1 MKKRPYHI
9 LAGNKGNPRPQNVIF
24 FDTETQPIAISDK
37 EDKQVLRLGW
47 ACFFRPE
54 EAGKRRKPQWK
65 HFTTSEQFWDFVTSH
80 CHDHRKLY
88 LVAHNVAFDFR
99 IVGGFAYMKEN
110 GWTEK
115 FVYDKG
121 LTTIARFK
129 RSKQTIEVLST
140 TNLFPMSLKELGD
153 MVDLEKVGVDFKKAT
168 DVELSAYCY
177 RDVEILVRAWQLWID
192 FLDEHDLGTFRSTI
206 SSQAFG
212 AYRHRFMHTPIAIHS
227 NVEVCALEREAY
239 RGGRTEC
246 FKVGGFPKGDYY
258 YLDVNGMYAFQ
269 MLMHDFP
276 HKLLGHKL
284 DFPVRALRN
293 KLRNFSCIAR
303 VVVNVSEP
311 AFVVKHDNRN
321 VYPTGRF
328 EVVLT
333 TPDLKY
339 AFSLNA
345 VEEVKELSWYSQA
358 PIFRSYA
365 QYFTAL
371 RQRYELSGNKPFRGI
386 AKLYVNA
393 LYGKFGQTGLETKK
407 PTQAKQQEWSAK
419 SLVLWLL
426 RIVLKKEP
434 QRTDLDLGTFNCV
447 TGRWERPPGFKRL
460 TTRPITPTESYNSFP
475 AIAAHVTAYARLYLW
490 QLIRKAGRLNVFYC
504 DTDSL
509 IVNEQGYE
517 RVQELI
523 HPTKLGSLKVEK
535 RGINLTIYAPKDYVI
550 ANRVRQKGIRKN
562 AIQVGK
568 ATYRQDQFL
577 GLAGA
582 IRTGDPDLVT
592 IKKVTKTLRRQ
603 IKTGIVQEDGWVI
616 PFRLP
621 L

>member
-1 MKKRPYHI
+1 MKNRPYHT
-9 LAGNKGNPRPQNVIF
+9 LAGNKGNLRPQNVLF
-24 FDTETQPIAISDK
+24 FDTETQPISISK
-37 EDKQVLRLGW
+37 EEDKQVLRLGW
-47 ACFFRPE
+47 ACFVRPE
-54 EAGKRRKPQWK
+54 EMGKARKPQWL
-65 HFTTSEQFWDFVTSH
+65 HFTTSAAFWDFVTSY
-80 CHDHRKLY
+80 CHDNRKLY

-99 IVGGFAYMKEN
+99 IVGGFAYMKQN

-140 TNLFPMSLKELGD
+140 TNFFATSLKELGD
-153 MVDLEKVGVDFKKAT
+153 MVGLEKLGIDFKKAS
-168 DVELSAYCY
+168 DSDLSTYCR
-177 RDVEILVRAWQLWID
+177 RDVEILVKAWRLWIA

-227 NVEVCALEREAY
+227 NMEVCEFEREAY

-246 FKVGGFPKGDYY
+246 FKVGELPEGDYY

-269 MLMHDFP
+269 MLTQDFP
-276 HKLLGHKL
+276 HKLLGHKVG
-284 DFPVRALRN
+284 FPVRALRN

-303 VVVNVSEP
+303 VVVNVTEP

-321 VYPTGRF
+321 VYPVGRF

-333 TPDLKY
+333 TPDLKH
-339 AFSLNA
+339 AFALNA
-345 VEEVKELSWYSQA
+345 IEEVKELSWYSQA
-358 PIFRSYA
+358 PIFRSYT

-371 RQRYELSGNKPFRGI
+371 KQRYEKTGNKPFRDI

-393 LYGKFGQTGLETKK
+393 LYGKFGQTGFETKK
-407 PTQAKQQEWSAK
+407 TTLDQASGWSAK
-419 SLVLWLL
+419 SLIMWLL
-426 RIVLKKEP
+426 QTVLKKKSQTP
-434 QRTDLDLGTFNCV
+434 DLDLGTFNCV

-460 TTRPITPTESYNSFP
+460 ATRPKKPAESYNSFP
-475 AIAAHVTAYARLYLW
+475 AIVAHVTAYARHYLW
-490 QLIRKAGRLNVFYC
+490 QLICKADLSNVFYC

-509 IVNEQGYE
+509 IVNRKGYE
-517 RVQELI
+517 SLQELI
-523 HPTKLGSLKVEK
+523 HPSKLGCLKVEK
-535 RGINLTIYAPKDYVI
+535 RGTNLTIYAPKDYVI
-550 ANRVRQKGIRKN
+550 GSRIRQKGIRKN
-562 AIQVGK
+562 AVQIGK

-582 IRTGDPDLVT
+582 IRQGNPDLVT

-603 IKTGIVQEDGWVI
+603 IKTGVVQEDGWVI
-616 PFRLP
+616 PFQFP